1 MVSFREKLKQS
12 LDASLKSRDEIATS
26 TLRLILAAVKDHDIQ
41 FRTKKKGEYISD
53 EEILVILQNMVKQR
67 KESVSI
73 YSKAGR
79 QDLKKREE
87 KEIEIINSF
96 LPTQIKSNDLEKII
110 LETIKELD
118 CQSLKDLG
126 KVISNLKEKYPGQ
139 MDMREVADLAKKTL
153 K

>member
-1 MVSFREKLKQS
+1 MVSFRENLKKS
-12 LDASLKSRDEIATS
+12 LDASLKNRDEIATS

-53 EEILVILQNMVKQR
+53 QEILAILQNMVKQR

-96 LPTQIKSNDLEKII
+96 LPTQIKSNDLEII
-110 LETIKELD
+110 IQETIKELD

-139 MDMREVADLAKKTL
+139 MDMREVADLAKKKL

>member
-1 MVSFREKLKQS
+1 
-12 LDASLKSRDEIATS
+12 
-26 TLRLILAAVKDHDIQ
+26 
-41 FRTKKKGEYISD
+41 
-53 EEILVILQNMVKQR
+53 MVKQR

-96 LPTQIKSNDLEKII
+96 LPTQIKSNDLEII
-110 LETIKELD
+110 IQETIKELD
-118 CQSLKDLG
+118 CQSLQDLG

-139 MDMREVADLAKKTL
+139 MDMREVADLAKKKL

>member
-1 MVSFREKLKQS
+1 MVSFRENLKKS
-12 LDASLKSRDEIATS
+12 LDASLKNRDEIATS

-53 EEILVILQNMVKQR
+53 QEILTILQNMVKQR

-96 LPTQIKSNDLEKII
+96 LPTQIKSNDLEVII
-110 LETIKELD
+110 EETIKELD

-139 MDMREVADLAKKTL
+139 VDMREVADLAKKKL

>member
-1 MVSFREKLKQS
+1 MTSLRENIKKS
-12 LDASLKSRDEIATS
+12 LDDNLKKRDNIATA
-26 TLRLILAAVKDHDIQ
+26 TLRLILAAIKDSDIEN
-41 FRTKKKGEYISD
+41 RTKKKGDTISD
-53 EEILVILQNMVKQR
+53 QQILLLLQNMVKQR

-96 LPTQIKSNDLEKII
+96 LPTQIKSNDLEII
-110 LETIKELD
+110 IEETIKELD

-139 MDMREVADLAKKTL
+139 MDMREVADLAKKKL

>member
-1 MVSFREKLKQS
+1 MVSFRENLKQS

-41 FRTKKKGEYISD
+41 FRTKKRGEYISD
-53 EEILVILQNMVKQR
+53 QEILTILQNMVKQR

-79 QDLKKREE
+79 HDLKKREE

-110 LETIKELD
+110 QETIKELD

-139 MDMREVADLAKKTL
+139 MDMREVADLAKKKL

>member
-1 MVSFREKLKQS
+1 MVSFRENLKKS
-12 LDASLKSRDEIATS
+12 LDASLKNRDEIATS

-53 EEILVILQNMVKQR
+53 QEILTLLQNMVKQR

-96 LPTQIKSNDLEKII
+96 LPTQIKSNDLEII
-110 LETIKELD
+110 IEETIKELD

-139 MDMREVADLAKKTL
+139 MDMREVADLAKKKL

>member
-1 MVSFREKLKQS
+1 MVSFRENLKKS
-12 LDASLKSRDEIATS
+12 LDASLKNRDEIATS

-53 EEILVILQNMVKQR
+53 QEILTLLQNMVKQR

-96 LPTQIKSNDLEKII
+96 LPTQIKSNDLEII
-110 LETIKELD
+110 IEETIKELD

-126 KVISNLKEKYPGQ
+126 KVISSLKEKYPGQ
-139 MDMREVADLAKKTL
+139 MDMREVADLAKKKL

>member
-1 MVSFREKLKQS
+1 MVSFRENLKKS
-12 LDASLKSRDEIATS
+12 LDASLKNRDEIATS

-53 EEILVILQNMVKQR
+53 QEILTILQNMVKQR

-96 LPTQIKSNDLEKII
+96 LPTQIKSNNLEII
-110 LETIKELD
+110 VEETIKELD

-139 MDMREVADLAKKTL
+139 MDMREVADLAKKKL

>member
-1 MVSFREKLKQS
+1 MVSFRDNLKQS

-53 EEILVILQNMVKQR
+53 QEILTILQNMVKQR

-87 KEIEIINSF
+87 KEIEIIKSF

-118 CQSLKDLG
+118 CESLKDLG

-139 MDMREVADLAKKTL
+139 MDMREVADLAKKKL

>member
-1 MVSFREKLKQS
+1 MVSFRENLKKS
-12 LDASLKSRDEIATS
+12 LDASLKNRDEIATS

-53 EEILVILQNMVKQR
+53 QEILTILQNMVKQR

-96 LPTQIKSNDLEKII
+96 
-110 LETIKELD
+110 
-118 CQSLKDLG
+118 
-126 KVISNLKEKYPGQ
+126 YPHKLNQ
-139 MDMREVADLAKKTL
+139 MI
-153 K
+153 

>member
-1 MVSFREKLKQS
+1 MVSFRENLKKS
-12 LDASLKSRDEIATS
+12 LDASLKNRDEIATS

-53 EEILVILQNMVKQR
+53 QEILTILQNMVKQR

-96 LPTQIKSNDLEKII
+96 LPTQIKSNNLEII
-110 LETIKELD
+110 VEETIKELD

-126 KVISNLKEKYPGQ
+126 KVISNLKEKYPAQ
-139 MDMREVADLAKKTL
+139 MDMREVADLAKKKL

>member
-1 MVSFREKLKQS
+1 MVSFRENLKKS
-12 LDASLKSRDEIATS
+12 LDASLKNRDEIATS

-53 EEILVILQNMVKQR
+53 QEILTILQNMVKQR
-67 KESVSI
+67 KESVNI

-96 LPTQIKSNDLEKII
+96 LPKQIKSNDLEII
-110 LETIKELD
+110 IQETKF
-118 CQSLKDLG
+118 
-126 KVISNLKEKYPGQ
+126 
-139 MDMREVADLAKKTL
+139 
-153 K
+153 

>member
-1 MVSFREKLKQS
+1 MVSFRENLKKS
-12 LDASLKSRDEIATS
+12 LDASLKNRDEIATS

-53 EEILVILQNMVKQR
+53 QEILTILQNMVKQR
-67 KESVSI
+67 KESVNI

-96 LPTQIKSNDLEKII
+96 LPTQIKSNDLEII
-110 LETIKELD
+110 IEETIKELD
-118 CQSLKDLG
+118 CKSLKDLG
-126 KVISNLKEKYPGQ
+126 KVISNLKERYPGQ
-139 MDMREVADLAKKTL
+139 MDMREVADLAKKKL

>member
-1 MVSFREKLKQS
+1 MIDYLKPKVKEIGFFSGLDEDLCEKLVEVGN
-12 LDASLKSRDEIATS
+12 L
-26 TLRLILAAVKDHDIQ
+26 V
-41 FRTKKKGEYISD
+41 TKKKGEYISD
-53 EEILVILQNMVKQR
+53 REILTILQNMVKQR

-96 LPTQIKSNDLEKII
+96 LPTQIKSNDLEII
-110 LETIKELD
+110 IEETIKELD

-139 MDMREVADLAKKTL
+139 MDMREVADLAKKKL

>member
-1 MVSFREKLKQS
+1 MVSFRENLKQS
-12 LDASLKSRDEIATS
+12 LDASLKNRDEIATS
-26 TLRLILAAVKDHDIQ
+26 TLRLILAAIKDHDIQ
-41 FRTKKKGEYISD
+41 YRTKKKGEYISD
-53 EEILVILQNMVKQR
+53 QEILTLLQNMVKQR

-87 KEIEIINSF
+87 KEIDIINSF

-139 MDMREVADLAKKTL
+139 MDMREVADLAKKKL

>member
-1 MVSFREKLKQS
+1 MVSFRENLKKS
-12 LDASLKSRDEIATS
+12 LDASLKNRDEIATS

-53 EEILVILQNMVKQR
+53 QEILTILQNMVKQR

-110 LETIKELD
+110 EETIKELD

-139 MDMREVADLAKKTL
+139 MDMREVADLAKKKL

>member
-1 MVSFREKLKQS
+1 MVSFRDNLKQS

-53 EEILVILQNMVKQR
+53 QEILTILQNMVKQR

-87 KEIEIINSF
+87 KEIEIIKSF

-118 CQSLKDLG
+118 CESLKDLG
-126 KVISNLKEKYPGQ
+126 KVISNVKEKYPGQ
-139 MDMREVADLAKKTL
+139 MDMREVADLAKKKL

>member
-1 MVSFREKLKQS
+1 MVSFRENLKKS
-12 LDASLKSRDEIATS
+12 LDASLKNRDEIATS

-53 EEILVILQNMVKQR
+53 QEILTILQNMVKQR

-110 LETIKELD
+110 EETIKELD

-126 KVISNLKEKYPGQ
+126 KVISSLKEKYPGQ
-139 MDMREVADLAKKTL
+139 MDMREVADLAKKKL

>member
-1 MVSFREKLKQS
+1 MNNSVNRKCL
-12 LDASLKSRDEIATS
+12 
-26 TLRLILAAVKDHDIQ
+26 LILDDGST
-41 FRTKKKGEYISD
+41 FLGDGFGYNSDYFGEICFNTSITGYQ
-53 EEILVILQNMVKQR
+53 EILTILQNMVKQR

-110 LETIKELD
+110 EETIKELD

-126 KVISNLKEKYPGQ
+126 KVISNLKEKYPAQ
-139 MDMREVADLAKKTL
+139 MDMREVADLAKKKL

>member
-1 MVSFREKLKQS
+1 MVSFRENLKQS
-12 LDASLKSRDEIATS
+12 LDASLKNRDEIATS
-26 TLRLILAAVKDHDIQ
+26 TLRLILAAIKDHDIQ
-41 FRTKKKGEYISD
+41 YRTKKKGEYISD
-53 EEILVILQNMVKQR
+53 QEILTLLQNMVKQR

-87 KEIEIINSF
+87 KEIDIINSF

-139 MDMREVADLAKKTL
+139 MDMREVADLAKKQL

>member
-1 MVSFREKLKQS
+1 MVSFRENLKKS
-12 LDASLKSRDEIATS
+12 LDASLKNRDEIATS

-53 EEILVILQNMVKQR
+53 QEILTILQNMVKQR

-96 LPTQIKSNDLEKII
+96 LPKQIKSNDLEII
-110 LETIKELD
+110 IQETIKELD

-139 MDMREVADLAKKTL
+139 MDMREVADLAKKKL

>member
-1 MVSFREKLKQS
+1 MVSFRENLKKS
-12 LDASLKSRDEIATS
+12 LDASLKNRDEIATS

-53 EEILVILQNMVKQR
+53 QEILTILQNMVKQR

-96 LPTQIKSNDLEKII
+96 LPTQIKSNDLEII
-110 LETIKELD
+110 IQETIKELD

-139 MDMREVADLAKKTL
+139 MDMREVADLAKKKL

>member
-1 MVSFREKLKQS
+1 MVSFRENLKQS
-12 LDASLKSRDEIATS
+12 LDASLKNRDEIATS
-26 TLRLILAAVKDHDIQ
+26 TLRLILAAIKDHDIQ
-41 FRTKKKGEYISD
+41 YRTKKKGEYISD
-53 EEILVILQNMVKQR
+53 QEILTLLQNMVKQR

-87 KEIEIINSF
+87 KEIDIINYF

-139 MDMREVADLAKKTL
+139 MDMREVADLAKKKL

>member
-1 MVSFREKLKQS
+1 MVSFRENLKQS
-12 LDASLKSRDEIATS
+12 LDASLKNRDEIATS
-26 TLRLILAAVKDHDIQ
+26 TLRLILAAIKDHDIQ

-53 EEILVILQNMVKQR
+53 QEILNILQNMVKQR

-73 YSKAGR
+73 YAKAGR

-96 LPTQIKSNDLEKII
+96 LPAQIKSNDLEEII
-110 LETIKELD
+110 IETIKELD

-139 MDMREVADLAKKTL
+139 IDMREVADLAKKKL

>member
-1 MVSFREKLKQS
+1 MVSFRENLKKS
-12 LDASLKSRDEIATS
+12 LDASLKNRDEIATS

-53 EEILVILQNMVKQR
+53 QEILTILQNMVKQR

-96 LPTQIKSNDLEKII
+96 LPTQIKSNDLEII
-110 LETIKELD
+110 IEETIKELD

-126 KVISNLKEKYPGQ
+126 KVISSLKEKYPGQ
-139 MDMREVADLAKKTL
+139 MDMREVADLAKKKL

>member
-1 MVSFREKLKQS
+1 MVTFRENLKKR
-12 LDASLKSRDEIATS
+12 LDASLKNRDEIATS

-53 EEILVILQNMVKQR
+53 QEILTLLQNMVKQR

-96 LPTQIKSNDLEKII
+96 LPTQIKSNDLEII
-110 LETIKELD
+110 IEETIKELD

-126 KVISNLKEKYPGQ
+126 KVISSLKEKYPGQ
-139 MDMREVADLAKKTL
+139 MDMREVADLAKKKL

>member
-139 MDMREVADLAKKTL
+139 MDMREVADLAKKKL

>member
-1 MVSFREKLKQS
+1 MVSFRENLKKS
-12 LDASLKSRDEIATS
+12 LDASLKNRDEIATS

-53 EEILVILQNMVKQR
+53 QEILTILQNMVKQR

-96 LPTQIKSNDLEKII
+96 LPTQIKSNDLEII
-110 LETIKELD
+110 IEETIKELD
-118 CQSLKDLG
+118 CKSLKDLG

-139 MDMREVADLAKKTL
+139 MDMREVADLAKKKL

>member
-1 MVSFREKLKQS
+1 MISFRENLKKS
-12 LDASLKSRDEIATS
+12 LDASLKNRDEIATS

-53 EEILVILQNMVKQR
+53 QEILTILQNMVKQR

-110 LETIKELD
+110 EETIKELD

-126 KVISNLKEKYPGQ
+126 KVISNLKEKYPAQ
-139 MDMREVADLAKKTL
+139 MDMREVADLAKKKL

>member
-1 MVSFREKLKQS
+1 MVSFRENLKKS
-12 LDASLKSRDEIATS
+12 LDASLKNRDEIATS

-53 EEILVILQNMVKQR
+53 QEILTILQNMVKQR

-96 LPTQIKSNDLEKII
+96 LPTQIKSNDLEII
-110 LETIKELD
+110 IEETIKELD

-126 KVISNLKEKYPGQ
+126 KVISNLKEKYPAQ
-139 MDMREVADLAKKTL
+139 MDMREVADLAKKKL

>member
-1 MVSFREKLKQS
+1 MVSFRENLKQS

-53 EEILVILQNMVKQR
+53 QEILIILQNMVKQR

-79 QDLKKREE
+79 EDLKKREE

-96 LPTQIKSNDLEKII
+96 LPKQIKSNDLEKII

-126 KVISNLKEKYPGQ
+126 KVISHLKEKFPGQ
-139 MDMREVADLAKKTL
+139 MDMREVADFAKKTL

>member
-1 MVSFREKLKQS
+1 MVSFRENLKKS
-12 LDASLKSRDEIATS
+12 LDASLKNRDEIATS

-53 EEILVILQNMVKQR
+53 QEILSLLQNMVKQR

-96 LPTQIKSNDLEKII
+96 LPTQIKSNDLEII
-110 LETIKELD
+110 IEETIKELD

-139 MDMREVADLAKKTL
+139 VDMREVADLAKKKL

>member
-1 MVSFREKLKQS
+1 MVSFRENLKKS
-12 LDASLKSRDEIATS
+12 LDASLKNRDEIATS

-53 EEILVILQNMVKQR
+53 QEILTLLQNMVKQR

-96 LPTQIKSNDLEKII
+96 LPTQIKSNDLEII
-110 LETIKELD
+110 IQETIKELD

-139 MDMREVADLAKKTL
+139 MDMREVADLAKKKL

>member
-1 MVSFREKLKQS
+1 MVSFRENLKKS
-12 LDASLKSRDEIATS
+12 LDASLKNRDEIATS

-53 EEILVILQNMVKQR
+53 QEILTILQNMVKQR

-96 LPTQIKSNDLEKII
+96 LPTQIKSNDLEII
-110 LETIKELD
+110 IEETIKELD

-126 KVISNLKEKYPGQ
+126 KVISNLKERYPGQ
-139 MDMREVADLAKKTL
+139 MDMREVADLAKKKL